1 MTSTPNHLAPTRG
14 TCPWLLAGLAL
25 ALWMPSPATADP
37 WPLWP
42 VISSAPREGYLHAA
56 RASRA
61 ASSGVGVGWRAP
73 AVDCVDVGYRCS
85 LRVEAEVAHW
95 RSMHGVGDE
104 RSRITQIGLTPLW
117 RQELPR
123 TGTHQW
129 YVEAGTGVNFVGPL
143 YRSVGRRF
151 STSLNFGTQ
160 LGVGLAFGRQR
171 EHELSLRIEHF
182 SNAGLRNPNP
192 GEDFLQL
199 RYLRQL

>member
-1 MTSTPNHLAPTRG
+1 MRTTNNDLAPTRG
-14 TCPWLLAGLAL
+14 PSPWILAGLAPVL
-25 ALWMPSPATADP
+25 LLPTLTLADP
-37 WPLWP
+37 WPAWP
-42 VISSAPREGYLHAA
+42 VITNTPREGYLHAA
-56 RASRA
+56 RASRGVSA
-61 ASSGVGVGWRAP
+61 GVGVGWRAA
-73 AVDCVDVGYRCS
+73 AVDCVEAGYRCA

-95 RSMHGVGDE
+95 RSMHGVGDD
-104 RSRITQIGLTPLW
+104 RSRITQVGMTPLW

-123 TGTHQW
+123 SGPHQW
-129 YVEAGTGVNFVGPL
+129 YIEFGTGVNFIGPL
-143 YRSVGRRF
+143 YRSAGRRF

-160 LGVGLAFGRQR
+160 LGVGLAFGPQR